1 MIARGTGPPG
11 DDAAPGGSSSE
22 GKREDEQQRAA
33 GNRSVVSLRP
43 TDETLCSMCL
53 RRPRV
58 GRWDWC
64 RACLL
69 DLVTVLGRRR
79 DAADRCEP
87 MADGRRDTLEPR
99 RAS

>member
-1 MIARGTGPPG
+1 MT
-11 DDAAPGGSSSE
+11 
-22 GKREDEQQRAA
+22 KRPSHGA
-33 GNRSVVSLRP
+33 LRP
-43 TDETLCSMCL
+43 TATTTEAVTSLPHAYDDSLCSMCL

-69 DLVTVLGRRR
+69 DLVAGLRRRR

-99 RAS
+99 GAS

>member
-1 MIARGTGPPG
+1 
-11 DDAAPGGSSSE
+11 
-22 GKREDEQQRAA
+22 
-33 GNRSVVSLRP
+33 VSDTP
-43 TDETLCSMCL
+43 TTTVEIEAILCSMCR

-69 DLVTVLGRRR
+69 DLVTGLHRRR

-87 MADGRRDTLEPR
+87 LADGRRDTLEPR

>member
-1 MIARGTGPPG
+1 
-11 DDAAPGGSSSE
+11 
-22 GKREDEQQRAA
+22 
-33 GNRSVVSLRP
+33 
-43 TDETLCSMCL
+43 MCL

-69 DLVTVLGRRR
+69 DLVTGLGRRR

>member
-1 MIARGTGPPG
+1 MIARVGAPPG
-11 DDAAPGGSSSE
+11 KGRARMASPGAG
-22 GKREDEQQRAA
+22 DEAAA
-33 GNRSVVSLRP
+33 GGTSVAIFAHP
-43 TDETLCSMCL
+43 ADETLCSMCL

-64 RACLL
+64 RDCLL
-69 DLVTVLGRRR
+69 DLVTGLRRRR

-99 RAS
+99 AVA

>member
-1 MIARGTGPPG
+1 VNRGQGPPG
-11 DDAAPGGSSSE
+11 EVRAPNREAGRGAEDRRLAGG
-22 GKREDEQQRAA
+22 A
-33 GNRSVVSLRP
+33 SVAIFAH
-43 TDETLCSMCL
+43 TDDETLCSMCL

-69 DLVTVLGRRR
+69 DLVTGLRRRR